1 MDYET
6 TPPALMLSYD
16 FQTQPD
22 PLQASPAE
30 GDLSSATWT
39 AVVSNSTHKLI
50 DCASITF
57 SFPIGENAK
66 DLSADMTGVGVAPP
80 DGWNISQDGGVFTA
94 TPKTEADGKIGHDG
108 LAFFFSHI
116 KVNRQPGRTHVTVA
130 EVTGSG
136 DMATAS
142 FPLAKFPPDF
152 TVGDL
157 NADPVQVNQGGST
170 TLTWSGSENATY
182 TLKYGD
188 IVITETADGKPLP
201 ATGSYTA
208 DNLQDNPTVFHLIVT
223 QTLPGEDHPDEVQ
236 RHCPVTVLIP
246 DVNIASFTVSALS
259 VNYKGSSL
267 VSAKVKLTWEVTG
280 AHQVLLNG
288 DIVTGQQSTTLQTTE
303 TTMTLEATGQGGPV
317 FAEIKLDAP
326 GVLPA
331 ITVTPGGDEIN
342 LTFYAEAGRNLEI
355 GFVTVIRRDGS
366 DQVFQQGVRLD
377 PPSTSGP
384 FTVSQAGP
392 AHIRDGVFVGMDCT
406 IQSWSGDSPPVST
419 FEVHYASPDV

>member
-1 MDYET
+1 MDDET

-22 PLQASPAE
+22 PLQASPAR
-30 GDLSSATWT
+30 GDLSTATLT
-39 AVVSNSTHKLI
+39 AVVSNSTHRFI
-50 DCASITF
+50 ECTSITF

-66 DLSADMTGVGVAPP
+66 DLSPDMTGVGVSPP
-80 DGWNISQDGGVFTA
+80 DGWDISHDGGVFTA
-94 TPKTEADGKIGHDG
+94 TPKTVADAKIGRDG
-108 LAFFFSHI
+108 LAFFFSDV
-116 KVNRQPGRTHVTVA
+116 KVNRQPGRTHVIVA
-130 EVTGSG
+130 EATGSG
-136 DMATAS
+136 NTAS

-188 IVITETADGKPLP
+188 NVITETADGKPLP

-246 DVNIASFTVSALS
+246 DVNIASFTASALS

-267 VSAKVKLTWEVTG
+267 VSAKVNLTWEVTG

-303 TTMTLEATGQGGPV
+303 TTMTLEATGPGGPV

-331 ITVTPGGDEIN
+331 LTVTPGGDEIN
-342 LTFYAEAGRNLEI
+342 LTFYAEAARNYEI
-355 GFVTVIRRDGS
+355 GFSTVIRRDGS
-366 DQVFQQGVRLD
+366 DQVFQQGMTWI
-377 PPSTSGP
+377 PSTTGLL
-384 FTVSQAGP
+384 TISQAGP

-406 IQSWSGDSPPVST
+406 VQSWSGDSPPVST
-419 FEVHYASPDV
+419 FEVHYASPDL